1 MSNAIIDN
9 RRDNRRF
16 VSIVDDDEDITVL
29 FRDALVGI
37 RNITIFTF
45 TDPIL
50 ALEHFQMNE
59 YYYVLVIS
67 DFNMPRLNGMQL
79 LRKMKQSNKFVRTIL
94 MTAFAIEE
102 KIFYDYTKEKIINQ
116 FIQKPVRLFDLIKV
130 VDTQLRSYEKQ
141 KHSVANYQNI

>member
-1 MSNAIIDN
+1 LSNAII
-9 RRDNRRF
+9 DNRRF

-50 ALEHFQMNE
+50 ALQHFQMNE

-67 DFNMPRLNGMQL
+67 DFSMPRLNGMQL

-94 MTAFAIEE
+94 MTGFALEE
-102 KIFYDYTKEKIINQ
+102 RIFYDYAKEKIVNQ
-116 FIQKPVRLFDLIKV
+116 LIQKPVRLFDLIKV
-130 VDTQLRSYEKQ
+130 VDTQLRSYDMQ
-141 KHSVANYQNI
+141 KHSVTNYQNI